1 MYHSICQQLTDSN
14 FRETDNRFPCCFY
27 NNLFL
32 RNNCHNI
39 LHDFFMRK
47 CIARTELFFSD
58 SIQSGILLIP
68 YHPHSSSMQRFKF
81 LQILCDHQC
90 SHIRDIHVPASF
102 LFMNFSCCKS
112 SNTLSRF
119 LPELAFPVY
128 HNTLS
133 NPIITPFHLHL
144 NFPSQFEVHMVLE
157 SNVLHNSL
165 SLSGLLF

>member
-1 MYHSICQQLTDSN
+1 MHKSGNIFISGHRHRIYNSFNCYQWCTSIWKFNSIFKHFYHRICTSLLQILMYHSICQQLTDSN
-14 FRETDNRFPCCFY
+14 FWETDNRFPCCFY

-90 SHIRDIHVPASF
+90 SHIRDIPCTGIISLYE
-102 LFMNFSCCKS
+102 LFM
-112 SNTLSRF
+112 L
-119 LPELAFPVY
+119 
-128 HNTLS
+128 
-133 NPIITPFHLHL
+133 
-144 NFPSQFEVHMVLE
+144 
-157 SNVLHNSL
+157 
-165 SLSGLLF
+165 